1 MSSLSEPSMRWYGM
15 KDDRN
20 HLVALKIPISACDS
34 ARKPLKSIG
43 HENTQPSIKNMS
55 LKDTGV
61 LIFGGED
68 ETESIA
74 ELGRNVP
81 LRYDE
86 KKQMSNEKSGK
97 SNKCR
102 TLTEEEIFKT
112 RSLTHKTKLKDKD
125 ISQLLDDDNTN
136 DVIFIHNNVIDKPIS
151 DQNSQLKNSHQKAC
165 EVSENTVLQGKET
178 SEANTT
184 NVETEQMQTSNI
196 HKRERKLKINS
207 RKDVSDKSNSESENS
222 GLVSTLAS
230 SSKTVL
236 WKKQHPGQWSGN
248 DESCTRLKTV
258 CEKPARIPLEA
269 ASLLKDSVNTCVSAS
284 LSTPGSAS
292 LVAMRHVDDKVVK
305 SSNSE
310 SCTGKSKYFYHTCAK
325 KKLSYEDS
333 GTNRKLSCG
342 ESPGRCNVTDAS
354 PALNDERTVGRGKVT
369 NRRAELSTPKLGCT
383 GNSINGLEPV
393 HKSKVI
399 DYYLESMKN
408 SKTLNSRQNHLQ
420 NNVSSKNYY
429 CCSIVTAYWQMT
441 LLSNLPNLPLG
452 SIL

>member
-1 MSSLSEPSMRWYGM
+1 M

-34 ARKPLKSIG
+34 ARKPLKNIG
-43 HENTQPSIKNMS
+43 HENTQPSVKNTS
-55 LKDTGV
+55 VKDTGV
-61 LIFGGED
+61 LTLGSEG

-74 ELGRNVP
+74 ELGRNIPV
-81 LRYDE
+81 RYDE

-102 TLTEEEIFKT
+102 TLTEKEIFKT
-112 RSLTHKTKLKDKD
+112 TILTHKTKLKDKD

-136 DVIFIHNNVIDKPIS
+136 DVIFIPNNVIDKPIS

-165 EVSENTVLQGKET
+165 EASENTILQGKKT

-196 HKRERKLKINS
+196 HKHARKLKINLM
-207 RKDVSDKSNSESENS
+207 KVVSDKSNSETENS

-236 WKKQHPGQWSGN
+236 WKKQHPGQWSVNSEG
-248 DESCTRLKTV
+248 CTRLKTV
-258 CEKPARIPLEA
+258 CERPMHIPLA
-269 ASLLKDSVNTCVSAS
+269 APLLKDSVNTCVSAS

-292 LVAMRHVDDKVVK
+292 LVDMRHVDDKVVK

-310 SCTGKSKYFYHTCAK
+310 SCTGKYKYLYHTSAR

-342 ESPGRCNVTDAS
+342 EIPGRCNVTDAS

-369 NRRAELSTPKLGCT
+369 KRRAELSTPKLGCT

-393 HKSKVI
+393 HKSEVI
-399 DYYLESMKN
+399 DYCLESIKN
-408 SKTLNSRQNHLQ
+408 SKTLNRCQDHLQ

-429 CCSIVTAYWQMT
+429 RSSIVTAHWQMT
-441 LLSNLPNLPLG
+441 LLSNLLNLPLG